1 MPVQQQ
7 ITYKQVIVAGLLK
20 TTISMMNERQVK
32 RRAKILSSR
41 SLYLERYADTKAIA
55 KSGN

>member
-1 MPVQQQ
+1 MQQQ

-20 TTISMMNERQVK
+20 ITVSMMNERRVK
-32 RRAKILSSR
+32 RRANILSFIKLIYCDICRDKS
-41 SLYLERYADTKAIA
+41 KA